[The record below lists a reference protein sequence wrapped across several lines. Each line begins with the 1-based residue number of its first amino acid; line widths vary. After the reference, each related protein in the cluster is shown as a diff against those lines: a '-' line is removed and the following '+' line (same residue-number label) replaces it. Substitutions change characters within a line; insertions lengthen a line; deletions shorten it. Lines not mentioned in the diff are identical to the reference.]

1 MNLNTPYLNAL
12 RVTAMFCTAV
22 TVLALGTA
30 LLLAVMADSALRGA
44 VAYRTLLVWPYAV
57 APAVAAALWV
67 FLFNPT
73 VGVLA
78 VALRRQGVDWNFLLN
93 GNQALLLVILAA
105 AWKQV
110 SYNFLFFLA
119 GLQAIPRSLIEAAA
133 IDGAGPWRRF
143 WTIKLPL
150 LSPTTFFLL
159 IINLVYAFFDTF
171 GVIDAITAGGP
182 FQATTTLV
190 YKVYKDGVLQL
201 DLGGSAAGA
210 DRGPDAALVRQ
221 RPDRDREIAMGE
233 IAIEAVGKSFG
244 SPRVRGSPSPMA
256 R

>member
-1 MNLNTPYLNAL
+1 MAGAAQALLQSVQREDAFGLSTEFVGLANFQALLADPAYLNAL

-133 IDGAGPWRRF
+133 IDGAGP
-143 WTIKLPL
+143 
-150 LSPTTFFLL
+150 
-159 IINLVYAFFDTF
+159 
-171 GVIDAITAGGP
+171 
-182 FQATTTLV
+182 
-190 YKVYKDGVLQL
+190 
-201 DLGGSAAGA
+201 
-210 DRGPDAALVRQ
+210 
-221 RPDRDREIAMGE
+221 
-233 IAIEAVGKSFG
+233 
-244 SPRVRGSPSPMA
+244 
-256 R
+256 